1 MKVLIVDDHAVVRQ
15 GVHRLLSSMPDM
27 TIFEAATA
35 HEALT
40 VVRREGPDV
49 VVLDINLEGASGLE
63 LLRRIKIERAAS
75 RVLMFSM
82 HSEPIYASRAIKA
95 GASGYVCKSASSND
109 LVTAVVKIAAGETYL
124 DSAMAGELVLNSVRS
139 EDPLR
144 KLTNREIEILRMLGE
159 GKSLQ
164 DIADAIGIAY
174 KTVANSCGRI
184 KEKLDLPRTSDLIR
198 FSIEN
203 RRN

>member
-15 GVHRLLSSMPDM
+15 GVHRLLSSIPDM

-40 VVRREGPDV
+40 VVRRECPDV

>member
-1 MKVLIVDDHAVVRQ
+1 MKVLVVDDHAVVRQ
-15 GVHRLLSSMPDM
+15 GVHRLLS
-27 TIFEAATA
+27 TIPNTTVVEVGTA
-35 HEALT
+35 HEAL
-40 VVRREGPDV
+40 VMARKEAPDV
-49 VVLDINLEGASGLE
+49 VILDINLDGASGLE
-63 LLRRIKIERAAS
+63 LLRRLRIENPAIRI
-75 RVLMFSM
+75 LMFSM
-82 HSEPIYASRAIKA
+82 HAEPIYANRALQA
-95 GASGYVCKSASSND
+95 GAYGYVCKSAGSD
-109 LVTAVVKIAAGETYL
+109 ELLTAVQRIAEGQRYL
-124 DSAMAGELVLNSVRS
+124 DTSMAGELVMNSVRA

-164 DIADAIGIAY
+164 GIAEAIGIAY

>member
-1 MKVLIVDDHAVVRQ
+1 MKILVVDDHAVVRH
-15 GVHRLLSSMPDM
+15 GVQKLLSSIPS
-27 TIFEAATA
+27 TVVLEAATA
-35 HEALT
+35 HEALAIA
-40 VVRREGPDV
+40 RKEIPDV
-49 VVLDINLEGASGLE
+49 VVLDINLEAASGLE
-63 LLRRIKIERAAS
+63 LLRRILIES
-75 RVLMFSM
+75 PNMRVLMFSM
-82 HSEPIYASRAIKA
+82 HAEPIYANRALKA
-95 GASGYVCKSASSND
+95 GAYGYVSKSVGAEE
-109 LVTAVVKIAAGETYL
+109 LTTAVLRVAEGERYL
-124 DSAMAGELVLNSVRS
+124 DSAMAGDMVMSSMRTD
-139 EDPLR
+139 DPMR

-164 DIADAIGIAY
+164 GIADAIGIAY

>member
-1 MKVLIVDDHAVVRQ
+1 M
-15 GVHRLLSSMPDM
+15 S
-27 TIFEAATA
+27 
-35 HEALT
+35 
-40 VVRREGPDV
+40 
-49 VVLDINLEGASGLE
+49 
-63 LLRRIKIERAAS
+63 
-75 RVLMFSM
+75 
-82 HSEPIYASRAIKA
+82 
-95 GASGYVCKSASSND
+95 
-109 LVTAVVKIAAGETYL
+109 
-124 DSAMAGELVLNSVRS
+124 SVRA

-164 DIADAIGIAY
+164 GIADAIGIAY

-184 KEKLDLPRTSDLIR
+184 KEKLDLTRTSDLIR

>member
-1 MKVLIVDDHAVVRQ
+1 MRVLVVDDHAVVRQ
-15 GVHRLLSSMPDM
+15 GVHRLLASIPD
-27 TIFEAATA
+27 TVIFEAATA
-35 HEALT
+35 HEALAI
-40 VVRREGPDV
+40 VRRETPDV

-63 LLRRIKIERAAS
+63 LLRRIKIERTAA

-82 HSEPIYASRAIKA
+82 HAEPIYASRAIKA
-95 GASGYVCKSASSND
+95 GASGYVCKSAGSND
-109 LVTAVVKIAAGETYL
+109 LVTAVLKVAAGGTYL
-124 DSAMAGELVLNSVRS
+124 DSSIASELVLNSVGAD
-139 EDPLR
+139 DPLR

-164 DIADAIGIAY
+164 GIADAIGIAY

>member
-1 MKVLIVDDHAVVRQ
+1 MKVLVVDDHAVVRQ
-15 GVHRLLSSMPDM
+15 GVHRLLSAQPD
-27 TIFEAATA
+27 TAVLEAATA
-35 HEALT
+35 HEALMLA
-40 VVRREGPDV
+40 RREAPDV
-49 VVLDINLEGASGLE
+49 IVLDINLEGASGLE
-63 LLRRIKIERAAS
+63 LLRRIRIESPSA

-82 HSEPIYASRAIKA
+82 HAEPIYANRALKA
-95 GASGYVCKSASSND
+95 GAFGYVCKSAGAEE
-109 LVTAVVKIAAGETYL
+109 LTTAVLRVAAGERYL
-124 DSAMAGELVLNSVRS
+124 DSTMAGELVMSTVRS
-139 EDPLR
+139 EDPMR

-164 DIADAIGIAY
+164 GIADAIGIAY

>member
-15 GVHRLLSSMPDM
+15 GVHRLLASIPD
-27 TIFEAATA
+27 TALFEAATA
-35 HEALT
+35 HEALAI
-40 VVRREGPDV
+40 VRREAPDV

-63 LLRRIKIERAAS
+63 LLRRIKIERTAA

-82 HSEPIYASRAIKA
+82 HAEPIYASRAIKA
-95 GASGYVCKSASSND
+95 GASGYVCKSAGSNE
-109 LVTAVVKIAAGETYL
+109 LVTAVLKVAAGGTYL
-124 DSAMAGELVLNSVRS
+124 DSTMASELVLNNVGAD
-139 EDPLR
+139 DPLR

-164 DIADAIGIAY
+164 GIADAIGIAY

>member
-15 GVHRLLSSMPDM
+15 GVHRLLSSVPKAV
-27 TIFEAATA
+27 IFEAATA
-35 HEALT
+35 HEALAVARKET
-40 VVRREGPDV
+40 PDV

-63 LLRRIKIERAAS
+63 LLRRIRIENPAI

-82 HSEPIYASRAIKA
+82 HSEPIYANRALKA
-95 GASGYVCKSASSND
+95 GAYGYVCKSSGTD
-109 LVTAVVKIAAGETYL
+109 ELMTAVLRIAEGERYL
-124 DSAMAGELVLNSVRS
+124 DSTMAGELVTSSIRA

-144 KLTNREIEILRMLGE
+144 KLSNREIEILRMLGE

-164 DIADAIGIAY
+164 GIADAIGIAY

-184 KEKLDLPRTSDLIR
+184 KEKLDLRRTSDLIR

>member
-1 MKVLIVDDHAVVRQ
+1 MKILIVDDHAVVRQ
-15 GVHRLLSSMPDM
+15 GVQRLLSSVPGAS
-27 TIFEAATA
+27 TFEAATG
-35 HEALT
+35 HEALNIA
-40 VVRREGPDV
+40 RKENPDV
-49 VVLDINLEGASGLE
+49 IVLDINLEGASGLE
-63 LLRRIKIERAAS
+63 LLRRIRIENPAA

-82 HSEPIYASRAIKA
+82 HAEPIYANRALKA
-95 GASGYVCKSASSND
+95 GAYGYVCKSASAEE
-109 LVTAVVKIAAGETYL
+109 LTTAVLRVAEGDRYL
-124 DSAMAGELVLNSVRS
+124 DSTMAGELVMSSVRA

-164 DIADAIGIAY
+164 GIADAIGIAY

>member
-1 MKVLIVDDHAVVRQ
+1 MKILIVDDHAVVRQ
-15 GVHRLLSSMPDM
+15 GVHRLLAALPNAAL
-27 TIFEAATA
+27 FEAATA
-35 HEALT
+35 HEALALARKERPE
-40 VVRREGPDV
+40 VVI
-49 VVLDINLEGASGLE
+49 LDINLEGASGLE
-63 LLRRIKIERAAS
+63 LLRRLRIENPAV

-82 HSEPIYASRAIKA
+82 HAEPIYANRALKA
-95 GASGYVCKSASSND
+95 GAFGYVCKSAGAD
-109 LVTAVVKIAAGETYL
+109 ELTTAVLRVLEGDRYL
-124 DSAMAGELVLNSVRS
+124 DSTLAGELVMNSVRA
-139 EDPLR
+139 EDPMR
-144 KLTNREIEILRMLGE
+144 NLTNREIEILRMLGE

-164 DIADAIGIAY
+164 GIADAIGIAY

>member
-1 MKVLIVDDHAVVRQ
+1 MKILIVDDHAVVRQ
-15 GVHRLLSSMPDM
+15 GVQRLLSTLPNAVVY
-27 TIFEAATA
+27 EAATS
-35 HEALT
+35 HEALACA
-40 VVRREGPDV
+40 RNQHPDV
-49 VVLDINLEGASGLE
+49 ENSSV
-63 LLRRIKIERAAS
+63 

-82 HSEPIYASRAIKA
+82 HAEAIYANRALQA
-95 GASGYVCKSASSND
+95 GAYGYVCKSAGAD
-109 LVTAVVKIAAGETYL
+109 ELTTGVLRVFQGERYL
-124 DSAMAGELVLNSVRS
+124 DSTLAGELAMSAVRA
-139 EDPLR
+139 EDPMR
-144 KLTNREIEILRMLGE
+144 NLTNREIEILRMLGE

-164 DIADAIGIAY
+164 GIADAIGIAY

>member
-1 MKVLIVDDHAVVRQ
+1 MKVLVVDDHAVVRQ
-15 GVHRLLSSMPDM
+15 GVQRLLAATPGAVVL
-27 TIFEAATA
+27 EAGTA
-35 HEALT
+35 HEALAIC
-40 VVRREGPDV
+40 RKESPDV
-49 VVLDINLEGASGLE
+49 VILDINLEGASGLE
-63 LLRRIKIERAAS
+63 LLRRLRLENPS
-75 RVLMFSM
+75 VRVLMFSM
-82 HSEPIYASRAIKA
+82 HAEPIYANRALKA
-95 GASGYVCKSASSND
+95 GAYGYVCKSAGAEE
-109 LVTAVVKIAAGETYL
+109 LTTAVARVAEGERYL
-124 DSAMAGELVLNSVRS
+124 DSTMAGELVMSSVRA

-164 DIADAIGIAY
+164 GIADAIGIAY

>member
-1 MKVLIVDDHAVVRQ
+1 MKILIVDDHAVVRQ
-15 GVHRLLSSMPDM
+15 GIQRLLSSLPNAA
-27 TIFEAATA
+27 IFEAATA
-35 HEALT
+35 HEALAAA
-40 VVRREGPDV
+40 RKERPDV
-49 VVLDINLEGASGLE
+49 IILDINLEGASGLE
-63 LLRRIKIERAAS
+63 LLRRLRIEMPAV

-82 HSEPIYASRAIKA
+82 HAEPIYANRALKA
-95 GASGYVCKSASSND
+95 GAYGYVCKSASAEE
-109 LVTAVVKIAAGETYL
+109 LTTAVLRVLEGERYL
-124 DSAMAGELVLNSVRS
+124 DSTLAGELVMSSVRA
-139 EDPLR
+139 EDPMR
-144 KLTNREIEILRMLGE
+144 NLTNREIEILRMLGE

-164 DIADAIGIAY
+164 GIADAIGIAY

>member
-1 MKVLIVDDHAVVRQ
+1 MKVLVVDDHAVVRQ
-15 GVHRLLSSMPDM
+15 GVHRLLS
-27 TIFEAATA
+27 TIPNTTVVEVGTA
-35 HEALT
+35 HEAL
-40 VVRREGPDV
+40 VMARKEAPDV
-49 VVLDINLEGASGLE
+49 VILDINLDGASGLE
-63 LLRRIKIERAAS
+63 LLRRLRIENPAIRI
-75 RVLMFSM
+75 LMFSM
-82 HSEPIYASRAIKA
+82 HAEPIYANRALQA
-95 GASGYVCKSASSND
+95 GAYGYVCKSAGSD
-109 LVTAVVKIAAGETYL
+109 ELLTAVQRISEGQRYL
-124 DSAMAGELVLNSVRS
+124 DTSMAGELVMNSVRA

-164 DIADAIGIAY
+164 GIAEAIGIAY